1 MALSP
6 SAALWFLPF
15 VLPICVY
22 VCYTD
27 MSRMKITNRAVMVLI
42 MVFAIVGPLALPFD
56 AYLWRYAHLGVALLA
71 GLLLNA
77 VGAMGAGDSKFIAAA
92 APFVNLGDLTFL
104 MILFSITLIAAFVTH
119 RLVRASPLRQL
130 APTWASWTSGK
141 RFPMGLALAG
151 TLGLYLTFGAV
162 QGL

>member
-15 VLPICVY
+15 VLPICLY

-42 MVFAIVGPLALPFD
+42 MVFAIVGPLVLPFD
-56 AYLWRYAHLGVALLA
+56 TYLWRYAHLGVALLA
-71 GLLLNA
+71 GILLNA
-77 VGAMGAGDSKFIAAA
+77 AGAMGAGDAKFIAAA
-92 APFVNLGDLTFL
+92 APFVNLGDLPFL
-104 MILFSITLIAAFVTH
+104 MILFSITLIVAFVTH
-119 RLVRASPLRQL
+119 RVVRASPLRQL
-130 APTWASWTSGK
+130 APNWASWTSGK
-141 RFPMGLALAG
+141 RFPMGLALGG
-151 TLGLYLTFGAV
+151 TLGLYLTFGAL